1 MTAPREILMLR
12 HPKVSVSG
20 ICYGHADV
28 PAAFGDADADALFAM
43 LPRLSGVW
51 TSPLSRCL
59 LVASRIAER
68 QNLQL
73 EADERLRELGFGA
86 FEGLTWTDIE
96 TRYPEPY
103 ARWMG
108 DWQNTPPPGGETLSE
123 LSARVH
129 VALSTIALDAP
140 PDAPPLVVTHAGV
153 VRAALRLTENLSW
166 DEALARPIAHLEPLR
181 VRWPVAPSSS
191 MGST

>member
-1 MTAPREILMLR
+1 MTAPRELLLLR

-28 PAAFGDADADALFAM
+28 PAAFDDEAAQALLAG
-43 LPRLSGVW
+43 LPRVSGVW
-51 TSPLSRCL
+51 SSPLSRCAQ
-59 LVASRIAER
+59 VASRVAR
-68 QNLQL
+68 RLAL
-73 EADERLRELGFGA
+73 PLTTDERLRELGFGA
-86 FEGLTWTDIE
+86 FEGLTWADIE
-96 TRYPEPY
+96 ARYPEPY

-123 LSARVH
+123 LSTRVQR
-129 VALSTIALDAP
+129 ALSAIALAAP

-153 VRAALRLTENLSW
+153 VRATLRLTENLSW

-181 VRWPVAPSSS
+181 VRWRCAAE
-191 MGST
+191 